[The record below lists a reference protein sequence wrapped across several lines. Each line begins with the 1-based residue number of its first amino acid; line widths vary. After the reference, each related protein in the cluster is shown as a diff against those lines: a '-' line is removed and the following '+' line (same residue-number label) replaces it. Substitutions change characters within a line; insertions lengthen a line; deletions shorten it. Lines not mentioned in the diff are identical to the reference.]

1 MLLSVI
7 NSLIN
12 SVFKTVIKIISR
24 ISSAIIAL
32 FLSVLLF
39 ACSPD
44 NQSNLSADVASAQ
57 VAHCIIGQSKCEFAL
72 TNAKAKVLF
81 DVEKIIAEQPFNMIV
96 KYQGQ
101 EKLKSITGYL
111 EGVDMYMGKIPLFFD
126 LQAITHN
133 GNETSAKS
141 SIVSAD
147 KSSKL
152 PEQLTHQVAEKE
164 NQLSL
169 QEPSQEQSQVFQTE
183 VLIGSCSSAQMK
195 WRIWLT
201 FTTEKNIKHTKMFTV
216 PSYRA

>member
-12 SVFKTVIKIISR
+12 SVFKTVIKSILR

-44 NQSNLSADVASAQ
+44 NKLNLNTDVASAKI
-57 VAHCIIGQSKCEFAL
+57 AHCIVGQSKCEFAL

-111 EGVDMYMGKIPLFFD
+111 EGVDM
-126 LQAITHN
+126 
-133 GNETSAKS
+133 
-141 SIVSAD
+141 
-147 KSSKL
+147 
-152 PEQLTHQVAEKE
+152 
-164 NQLSL
+164 LSL
-169 QEPSQEQSQVFQTE
+169 
-183 VLIGSCSSAQMK
+183 IH
-195 WRIWLT
+195 I
-201 FTTEKNIKHTKMFTV
+201 
-216 PSYRA
+216 